1 MASGG
6 ISQDVHPKSI
16 GERSLKSLRSSRGIL
31 LLLVTVMLWLHRN
44 GFQPVNIILVIF
56 GTVWLAHKG
65 LTTTSLFRKN
75 ETVGEKTTLRRKAK
89 IMSLLIVGF
98 IVFILISATLFINI
112 SPQVGGDSLDY
123 DSLNYRDG
131 AFQNLIAT
139 DVSSENSSFWETMAA
154 YMVSGEQRSPGTPL
168 PTKEFILEPLES
180 EEISVTWFGHSTLLI
195 RSNEVTILTDPLFGE
210 DNIDPLFFGPSP
222 FSLEFSYELED
233 LPPIDY
239 VLISHDHYD
248 HLDMGA
254 IKELRESTFFVPLGI
269 KAHLLRWNV
278 PGENVQ
284 ELDWY
289 DEVNVSEHLDF
300 ALTPAQHFSGR
311 SLLNGDST
319 LWGSWVIEHYNQS
332 LFFSG
337 DSGYMEEFKT
347 IGDKYGPF
355 DIAFLESGQYNEAW
369 ADIHMFPEQVVQA
382 GIDLNA
388 SVILPIHNS
397 KYTLA
402 LHSWDE
408 PLERVS
414 GEGER
419 RNMSVATPMI
429 GETFL
434 LGGPIPNE
442 AWWLNV
448 SNGSPSFLESN
459 SLVGYLLPPLAVVG
473 IFWMITERNERSRTE
488 EKNDLHNAPEEE

>member
-1 MASGG
+1 MASEG
-6 ISQDVHPKSI
+6 INQDLAPETFGKHT
-16 GERSLKSLRSSRGIL
+16 LKPLRASRGTL
-31 LLLVTVMLWLHRN
+31 LLLVTVMLWLYRN
-44 GFQPVNIILVIF
+44 HFQPVNVIIVILGF
-56 GTVWLAHKG
+56 VWLALKG
-65 LTTTSLFRKN
+65 LSKTSLFTKN
-75 ETVGEKTTLRRKAK
+75 ETSGEKPTLKRKAR
-89 IMSLLIVGF
+89 LITFLIAGF
-98 IVFILISATLFINI
+98 FTFVIISATLFINI

-131 AFQNLIAT
+131 AFQNLIPT

-154 YMVSGEQRSPGTPL
+154 YMVSGEQRSPGAPL

-180 EEISVTWFGHSTLLI
+180 EEISVTWFGHSTILI
-195 RSNEVTILTDPLFGE
+195 RSNNVTILTDPLFGE
-210 DNIDPLFFGPSP
+210 DNMDPLFFGPSP

-254 IKELRESTFFVPLGI
+254 IKELRDSKFYVPLGI

-289 DEVNVSEHLDF
+289 DEVNVSEHLGF

-311 SLLNGDST
+311 SLFNSDST
-319 LWGSWVIEHYNQS
+319 LWGSWVIELQNQS

-337 DSGYMEEFKT
+337 DSGYTEEFKT
-347 IGDKYGPF
+347 IGEKYGPF
-355 DIAFLESGQYNEAW
+355 DIAFLESGQYNQAW
-369 ADIHMFPEQVVQA
+369 ENIHMFPEQVVQA
-382 GIDLNA
+382 GIDLNT

-429 GETFL
+429 GETFI
-434 LGGPIPNE
+434 LGGPIPND

-448 SNGSPSFLESN
+448 SNASPSFLESN
-459 SLVGYLLPPLAVVG
+459 SFVGYLLPPLAVVG
-473 IFWMITERNERSRTE
+473 MFWMFTERNERSRTE
-488 EKNDLHNAPEEE
+488 EKNGLQNAPEEE